1 MFSPKCPHCGKS
13 MSQAEITEDYHVV
26 HTCDCKDAETSSRKL
41 RKNPDRSLCAYCGE
55 LHEMKYCCGVCNAE
69 TCSRDCLEDHFEENH
84 PNHLIANPK
93 ASRRN
98 PERNTLNEAERYLL
112 DMTRETHDRF
122 IALALV
128 EAKYGTDI
136 ALEVGK
142 KYRIGR
148 ERAIVNPGKAKKNPL
163 AGTDA
168 WGHKLFIENPTREE
182 LQEIADAL
190 QVPVGIQ
197 KDLSKEM
204 EIYKRFH
211 HRKPDEIIKVN
222 HPGTPKSLVALGKL
236 KSVIYHK
243 CTDGQDYIHDLKH
256 GLLCS
261 DKTGKL
267 WIIGDKAKITKRGIV
282 G

>member
-1 MFSPKCPHCGKS
+1 MPQICPHCGKL
-13 MSQAEITEDYHVV
+13 MTQGVITENYEMFYV
-26 HTCDCKDAETSSRKL
+26 CDCEGSKAEAQTQKRTP
-41 RKNPDRSLCAYCGE
+41 RKNP
-55 LHEMKYCCGVCNAE
+55 
-69 TCSRDCLEDHFEENH
+69 
-84 PNHLIANPK
+84 ANPK
-93 ASRRN
+93 K
-98 PERNTLNEAERYLL
+98 TLKEAERYLL

-128 EAKYGTDI
+128 EEKYGTDI

-148 ERAIVNPGKAKKNPL
+148 ERAIHHGTDLDTLIHIADERGFKTLCGLDVHGVGVGFKKEDITCTKCLLKSNPKRAKKNPL
-163 AGTDA
+163 AGTDV
-168 WGHKLFIENPTREE
+168 WGHKLFIENPTPEE
-182 LQEIADAL
+182 LQAIADTL
-190 QVPVGIQ
+190 GVPVGIQ
-197 KDLSKEM
+197 KDITKEIDM
-204 EIYKRFH
+204 YKRFH
-211 HRKPDEIIKVN
+211 RRKPDEIIKVN

-243 CTDGQDYIHDLKH
+243 CTDGEDYIHDLKH

-267 WIIGDKAKITKRGIV
+267 WIIGDKARITKRGIV